1 MTIVI
6 GNKTMNATKYA
17 ADKLLAVVSGFVRQ
31 GIYAVRKGNYIEL
44 KNQTFSSKNALMKEV
59 QKYNRLGFTVL
70 WNW

>member
-1 MTIVI
+1 MTVTI
-6 GNKTMNATKYA
+6 GHKTMSTTKSA
-17 ADKLLAVVSGFVRQ
+17 ADKLLTVASGFVRQ